1 MKKSLKWS
9 CIIILLLLPVM
20 AFAHFL
26 VFPQET
32 RCILISFSSFEKNGN
47 LFFNSDVSYNKIDT
61 LITLK
66 NIAEKKAIG
75 FWGNN
80 ILLDYKLIYCNSEK
94 EYNKYGQGNGT
105 PACAYCKM
113 GSYVVVSMDGLDSSI
128 IAHELSHCIL
138 YNNIG
143 FYNLNFKIPTWFNE
157 GLAMQIDDR
166 DYYSIDSLMA
176 KKDAGIKL
184 PDVKI
189 FESNEQFLSGNHAE
203 VMLNY
208 ATAKY
213 TVSEWLKTHS
223 LSLFIKKLNDGDGF
237 DEAYKE
243 SFKLGL

>member
-1 MKKSLKWS
+1 MKKLLKRS
-9 CIIILLLLPVM
+9 SIIIVLLLPVM

-32 RCILISFSSFEKNGN
+32 RCILISFSSFEKKGN
-47 LFFNSDVSYNKIDT
+47 VYFNSNISSNRIDT
-61 LITLK
+61 LITLR
-66 NIAEKKAIG
+66 NIAEKKANC

-113 GSYVVVSMDGLDSSI
+113 GAFVVLSMDGLDSSI

-143 FYNLNFKIPTWFNE
+143 FYNVNFKIPTWFNE

-176 KKDAGIKL
+176 KKNAGVKL
-184 PDVKI
+184 PDVTTFK
-189 FESNEQFLSGNHAE
+189 SNAEFSSGNHAE
-203 VMLNY
+203 IMLNY

-223 LSLFIKKLNDGDGF
+223 LKKFIEAIKSGVAFKK
-237 DEAYKE
+237 AYEE
-243 SFKLGL
+243 SHK

>member
-1 MKKSLKWS
+1 MKKLLKRS

-32 RCILISFSSFEKNGN
+32 RCILISFSSFEKKGN
-47 LFFNSDVSYNKIDT
+47 IYFNSNVPTNKIES

-66 NIAEKKAIG
+66 NIAEKKAIR
-75 FWGNN
+75 FWDNN
-80 ILLDYKLIYCNSEK
+80 ALINYKMIYCNNEK

-113 GSYVVVSMDGLDSSI
+113 GSYVVVSMGGLDSSI

-143 FYNLNFKIPTWFNE
+143 FCKVNFKIPSWFNE
-157 GLAMQIDDR
+157 GLAMQVDDR
-166 DYYSIDSLMA
+166 DYYSIDSLMV
-176 KKDAGIKL
+176 KKATGIKL
-184 PDVKI
+184 PDVKA
-189 FESNEQFLSGNHAE
+189 FKSNAEFLSGSHAE

-208 ATAKY
+208 ANAKY
-213 TVSEWLKTHS
+213 TVSEWLKTHA
-223 LSLFIKKLNDGDGF
+223 LKKFI
-237 DEAYKE
+237 EAMKSGVEFKNAYEQSYK
-243 SFKLGL
+243 

>member
-1 MKKSLKWS
+1 MKKLLKRT
-9 CIIILLLLPVM
+9 CIIILFLLPVM

-32 RCILISFSSFEKNGN
+32 RCILISFSEFEKRGN
-47 LFFNSDVSYNKIDT
+47 VYFNSNLSSNKIDS

-66 NIAEKKAIG
+66 NIAEKKALG

-80 ILLDYKLIYCNSEK
+80 FLLNYKFIYCNNEK

-113 GSYVVVSMDGLDSSI
+113 GAYVVVSIDGLDSSI

-143 FYNLNFKIPTWFNE
+143 FYNVNLKIPTWFNE
-157 GLAMQIDDR
+157 GLAMQIDER

-176 KKDAGIKL
+176 KKEAGIKL
-184 PDVKI
+184 PDVKA
-189 FESNEQFLSGNHAE
+189 FKNNAQFLSGNHAE

-213 TVSEWLKTHS
+213 TVSEWMKTHS
-223 LSLFIKKLNDGDGF
+223 LSLFIKKMNDGDEF
-237 DEAYKE
+237 NVAYEE
-243 SFKLGL
+243 SLKQ